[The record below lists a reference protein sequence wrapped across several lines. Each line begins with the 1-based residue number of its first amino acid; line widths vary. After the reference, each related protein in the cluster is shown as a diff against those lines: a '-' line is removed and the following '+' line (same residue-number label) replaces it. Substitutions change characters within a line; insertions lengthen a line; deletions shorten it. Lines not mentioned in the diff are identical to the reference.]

1 MRFKLYSLERICRFI
16 TSRQKLFCLILIF
29 IVSIFAF
36 PVYVYAAGAFTFLD
50 KPVVEIV
57 NDFIK
62 LILSFLGRVSL
73 LVLILGGVFYV
84 VSGSNPEKQEKAK
97 KTIIFALL
105 GLMLVLASHAIIVI
119 LDKMFVQT

>member
-1 MRFKLYSLERICRFI
+1 MRFKLYSLERIYRFI
-16 TSRQKLFCLILIF
+16 TSRQKLFCSILIF
-29 IVSIFAF
+29 IVSIFVF

-105 GLMLVLASHAIIVI
+105 GLILILTSHAIIVI